1 MSIHRTIVPE
11 DAATEVQYVELN
23 DGQEANSR
31 ERVAIKLDR
40 TCKKLCE
47 AEFFLGQ
54 LSAENSRVLNRQPE
68 AADFYLSAFF
78 TAARSVTFILRIE
91 NPNEYEMRS
100 RNWFAGLSTEDR
112 DLVDF
117 FSNQRNTVQKEGA
130 ADGTFMTVSLIEF
143 MQDVYRRGGNVL
155 VADGVGATSQPP
167 FTKSKTRSDDR
178 PDTSIDAACRT
189 YLGLLKQLVAEFQ
202 REEPRV

>member
-11 DAATEVQYVELN
+11 DAATEVRYVEDELN

-31 ERVAIKLDR
+31 DRVAIKLDR

-54 LSAENSRVLNRQPE
+54 LIAENSRVMNRQPE
-68 AADFYLSAFF
+68 VADFYLSAFF

-91 NPNEYEMRS
+91 NPDEYEMRS
-100 RNWFAGLSTEDR
+100 RNWFARLSAEDR

-143 MQDVYRRGGNVL
+143 IQDVYRQGGNVL
-155 VADGVGATSQPP
+155 AADGVGATSQPP
-167 FTKSKTRSDDR
+167 FNKSETRSDDR
-178 PDTSIDAACRT
+178 PDTSIDAGCRT
-189 YLGLLKQLVAEFQ
+189 YLGLLKQLVAEF
-202 REEPRV
+202 